1 MQIKWIIW
9 STAILL
15 MLAVAPA
22 FAWRCDHGFVNTGD
36 TASLVRRKCGQPDFV
51 YTDTGIYRR
60 GHFISIDEHW
70 YYNYGSSRL
79 LQELRFHNGVLQA
92 VDTSGYSFRP
102 VSRRCTPQDIRVGM
116 SAYELAMRCGKPKSK
131 RNRSARISGAKRTT
145 EKAVI
150 RREEWTY
157 DFGSQYLL
165 QKVTISDGRVQSQET
180 ASRVKH
186 PAKRR
191 R

>member
-1 MQIKWIIW
+1 MNIKWIIRP
-9 STAILL
+9 TTILL
-15 MLAVAPA
+15 MLAVTPA

-36 TASLVRRKCGQPDFV
+36 AASLVRRKCGQPDFV
-51 YTDTGIYRR
+51 YNDTGIYRR

-70 YYNYGSSRL
+70 YYNYGPSHL

-92 VDTSGYSFRP
+92 VDTLGYGFRP

-131 RNRSARISGAKRTT
+131 RNRTTRISGAKHSS

-165 QKVTISDGRVQSQET
+165 QEVTISGGQVQSLGT

-186 PAKRR
+186 PAKRPR
-191 R
+191 